1 MICANSDVGLNF
13 GDNLEECEAVGTR
26 HECVMVPKT
35 VCNPIQVTKYRKE
48 IDQNC
53 TTMTDKTCEVVYTQV
68 PKEKCEASEEEKC
81 FTEYKLVEEE
91 TYKEECHTD
100 VEKICE
106 KEIAVP
112 KELDVPASPPPSGHL
127 LQTPLPPTKTSASDQ
142 LDHLKD
148 PAQNKS
154 GTMFPPQPALNQLKS
169 YNATPTPIGEF
180 VTRKKRDVVKSDTGS
195 LNEEFEALLNQSS
208 LPQPLL
214 SLLEPEE
221 EEPTTK
227 LLHPGPVE
235 VPSNTGQDA
244 PGGEHLEADGAPF
257 VTEESTEE
265 LPAPPGCR
273 SIATT
278 TCQKVPFKK
287 STKVPFETCK
297 LVPSVKCRLVLK
309 EVAELSCTPEVY
321 EYCEDFVKE
330 VPYLVEEEECE
341 EVLDEE
347 CYEVMLSNCPVISY
361 QLSETRQDE

>member
-13 GDNLEECEAVGTR
+13 GDNPEECEAFGTR
-26 HECVMVPKT
+26 HECETVPKT

-53 TTMTDKTCEVVYTQV
+53 TTMTDKTCKVVYTQV

-81 FTEYKLVEEE
+81 FTEYKVVEEQA
-91 TYKEECHTD
+91 YKEECHTE
-100 VEKICE
+100 VENICE

-112 KELDVPASPPPSGHL
+112 EEFDVRASPPPNGHL
-127 LQTPLPPTKTSASDQ
+127 HQTPLPPTKTTASDQ

-148 PAQNKS
+148 QAQNKS
-154 GTMFPPQPALNQLKS
+154 ETMFPPQPALNQLKS
-169 YNATPTPIGEF
+169 YNATPSPIGEF
-180 VTRKKRDVVKSDTGS
+180 VTRKKRDVVKDDMASQ
-195 LNEEFEALLNQSS
+195 NEEFEALLNQST
-208 LPQPLL
+208 LPKPLL
-214 SLLEPEE
+214 SLFEPKSEE
-221 EEPTTK
+221 SGTQH
-227 LLHPGPVE
+227 LHSGPVK
-235 VPSNTGQDA
+235 VPLKTDHNG
-244 PGGEHLEADGAPF
+244 PVGEPLNADGAPF

-278 TCQKVPFKK
+278 TCQKVPYKK
-287 STKVPFETCK
+287 STKVPFETCE

-321 EYCEDFVKE
+321 EYCENFVKE
-330 VPYLVEEEECE
+330 VPYLVAEEECE

-347 CYEVMLSNCPVISY
+347 CYEVMVSNCPVISY
-361 QLSETRQDE
+361 QLTETRQR